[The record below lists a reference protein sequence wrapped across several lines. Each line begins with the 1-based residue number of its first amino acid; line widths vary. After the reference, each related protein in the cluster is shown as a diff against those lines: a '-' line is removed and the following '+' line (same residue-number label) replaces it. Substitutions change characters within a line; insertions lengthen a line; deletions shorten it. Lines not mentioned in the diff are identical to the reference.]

1 MRGAISKARA
11 VTGVLTLGFVPA
23 VALKCSRLH
32 LPYPLRY
39 VANPA
44 FHSEGSQRA
53 F

>member
-1 MRGAISKARA
+1 MRGAIGKARA
-11 VTGVLTLGFVPA
+11 VTGVLTLGFVP
-23 VALKCSRLH
+23 VLKCSHLH

>member
-11 VTGVLTLGFVPA
+11 VTGVLALGFVPA
-23 VALKCSRLH
+23 VALKCSHLH